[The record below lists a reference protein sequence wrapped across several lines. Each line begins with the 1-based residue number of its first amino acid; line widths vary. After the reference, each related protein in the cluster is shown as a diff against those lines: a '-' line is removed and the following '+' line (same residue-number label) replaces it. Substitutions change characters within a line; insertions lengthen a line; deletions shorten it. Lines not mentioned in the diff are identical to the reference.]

1 MIGGTVMYTLNITIV
16 TFLILH
22 ATNSTNN
29 TSVPNSLL
37 KEDLSELTSDEQSE
51 QWDETRSSYN
61 LPLEC
66 REGIYKSIKNN
77 K

>member
-1 MIGGTVMYTLNITIV
+1 MYNLNTTIV

-37 KEDLSELTSDEQSE
+37 KEDLSEWASDEQSE
-51 QWDETRSSYN
+51 LWDETRSSYN
-61 LPLEC
+61 LPSEC
-66 REGIYKSIKNN
+66 KKGIYKSIKDN